1 MLFKIITNPFM
12 LTFFQVKNGK
22 PTNLSSS
29 QESKSG
35 KVTDLG
41 NGESFSKFYVPPARR
56 EFNSIG
62 LSTYFDC
69 KFKVCFYV

>member
-1 MLFKIITNPFM
+1 MLIFS
-12 LTFFQVKNGK
+12 QVKNGK

-29 QESKSG
+29 QDSKSG

-56 EFNSIG
+56 DFSNIG
-62 LSTYFDC
+62 LSTYFDY
-69 KFKVCFYV
+69 KFKVCIYI